1 MITTRFIVGIP
12 VAAAITFGLFV
23 LMRSL
28 IASEGGVERVVYQE
42 PSVIIIGRKV
52 EETPTKE
59 IEPYKE
65 PTTEVEPP
73 TNPPPVPPTGGE
85 EGELMEGEGYGPVVV
100 VVGESIDGVCG
111 QPTVRIAPTYPRKA
125 AELGIEGYAVVEFTV
140 TTQGTVKDAVV
151 VEQEPGTYFGTSA
164 VRAVK
169 KWRYQ
174 PCKINGKVQEV
185 RLQVR
190 LVFELD
196 DES

>member
-28 IASEGGVERVVYQE
+28 IASEGGVEQVVYQE
-42 PSVIIIGRKV
+42 PPVIIIGRKV
-52 EETPTKE
+52 EDSETEKIKPP
-59 IEPYKE
+59 IER
-65 PTTEVEPP
+65 
-73 TNPPPVPPTGGE
+73 PPVDVEHPPVVRPEPGPVDDPETGGP
-85 EGELMEGEGYGPVVV
+85 GTLDPVDPVIGGPT
-100 VVGESIDGVCG
+100 DVCG
-111 QPTVRIAPTYPRKA
+111 QPTVRIAPSYPRKA

-140 TTQGTVKDAVV
+140 TTQGTVKDAVA

-164 VRAVK
+164 VRAVE